1 MITVQMREVNK
12 MRIIFIRHGDPD
24 YANDT
29 LTEKGWRE
37 AALLAERVSGWEVT
51 DFYVSPLGRAQDTAS
66 LSLAKMGRKA
76 ETREWLREFH
86 GPITDPARGE
96 NVIPWD
102 FYPAYWTNIPA
113 MYDKDGF
120 GDTDVMKSGHV
131 KEEYQRISGCLDA
144 LLERY
149 GYVREGG
156 LYRTD
161 RTEAGDRNATVVLFC
176 HMGVTLFLCSHLL
189 GISPVVLTS
198 GFFLA
203 PTSVTVLASEERT
216 PGTAYFRCQMA
227 GDTGHLRDGGEP
239 VSYMGYFTEPFQ
251 G

>member
-1 MITVQMREVNK
+1 
-12 MRIIFIRHGDPD
+12 MRIIFVRHGDPD

-37 AALLAERVSGWEVT
+37 AALLAERVSKWEVT
-51 DFYVSPLGRAQDTAS
+51 DFYVSPLGRARDTAS
-66 LSLAKMGRKA
+66 LSLEKMGRTA
-76 ETREWLREFH
+76 ETFDWLREFH
-86 GPITDPARGE
+86 GPVNDPTRGE

-102 FYPAYWTNIPA
+102 FYPEYWTKIPE

-120 GDTDVMKSGHV
+120 GDTEVMKSGLV
-131 KEEYQRISGCLDA
+131 MDEYKRISGELDA
-144 LLERY
+144 LLAKY

-161 RTEAGDRNATVVLFC
+161 RTERAARDATIVLFC

-203 PTSVTVLASEERT
+203 PTSVTVLASEERR
-216 PGTAYFRCQMA
+216 PGAAYFRCQTA
-227 GDTGHLRDGGEP
+227 GDTSHLKAGGEP
-239 VSYMGYFTEPFQ
+239 VSGMGYFTGPFQ